1 MIEQLTV
8 FLENTEG
15 RLSALCR
22 AISNEGIDM
31 SALTIAEVADYG
43 VVRIICSDPVRAAQ
57 VLDAEGFRAM
67 TTRVLAVKVPNRPGG
82 LADLLEVLGKM
93 KVNIEYGYCFS
104 IDAERAVDVLKV
116 GDPEAASQVLREAGY
131 ELADLDELV

>member
-22 AISNEGIDM
+22 SLADAGIDM

-43 VVRIICSDPVRAAQ
+43 VVRIICSDPERAVD
-57 VLDAEGFRAM
+57 VLDEKGFRAM
-67 TTRVLAVKVPNRPGG
+67 DTRVLAIEVPNKPGG
-82 LADLLEVLGKM
+82 LADLLETLGKLG
-93 KVNIEYGYCFS
+93 VNIEYGYCFS
-104 IDAERAVDVLKV
+104 IDSNRAVDVLKV
-116 GDPEAASQVLREAGY
+116 SDPQAAAKAVQDAGY
-131 ELADLDELV
+131 KLFTLDELV